1 MGYAQVKKNK
11 CMYIYTQVFTL
22 IKPTFL
28 NKNGIFFSIDF
39 LVRKTVNRFHLLS
52 SQKIIMKDCQ

>member
-28 NKNGIFFSIDF
+28 NKNGIFFPLIF
-39 LVRKTVNRFHLLS
+39 LLEKL
-52 SQKIIMKDCQ
+52 